1 MRKGVTSEKRDYRRQ
16 PLAQRGHWM
25 DAFMSAFG
33 TKADMGWCTANVRLP
48 CTLSHDYRVH
58 SQRYLLRRRTM
69 LISKLVSGRTS
80 YVRFGSKAESG
91 GIYPNS

>member
-1 MRKGVTSEKRDYRRQ
+1 MEGGDVS
-16 PLAQRGHWM
+16 P
-25 DAFMSAFG
+25 
-33 TKADMGWCTANVRLP
+33 P

-58 SQRYLLRRRTM
+58 SQRYLLRRMTM

-91 GIYPNS
+91 GIYPIVFLTAMRAREASAGETSETPSITACERPMQ